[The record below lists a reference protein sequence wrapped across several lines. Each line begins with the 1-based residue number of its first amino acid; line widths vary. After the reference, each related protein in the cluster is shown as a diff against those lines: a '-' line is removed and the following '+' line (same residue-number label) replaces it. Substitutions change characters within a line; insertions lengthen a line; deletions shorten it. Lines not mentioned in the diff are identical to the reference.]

1 MGYCKCFLGINIKHY
16 GSACKNLHE
25 ARIIQQMDYWLGVL
39 DTFFKR
45 QILQVY
51 TTRRQ
56 IGTAVC
62 IQGCWRFACW
72 MSIDIANLQISQEL
86 ESSTDMV

>member
-1 MGYCKCFLGINIKHY
+1 
-16 GSACKNLHE
+16 
-25 ARIIQQMDYWLGVL
+25 MDYWLGVL

-56 IGTAVC
+56 IGRAVF

-72 MSIDIANLQISQEL
+72 MSLDITNLWILQDL
-86 ESSTDMV
+86 ESSANLV